1 MSIEMFLL
9 SRFWSKSIV
18 KDNKNPVHYCLI
30 NEGRGLGA
38 FLFGVCVQK
47 TCMSGKFGKSK
58 LSLCVS
64 VSSVVFVFVFLYGP
78 ANKLGR

>member
-1 MSIEMFLL
+1 MSVEMFLL

-47 TCMSGKFGKSK
+47 TCMSGKFGKS
-58 LSLCVS
+58 
-64 VSSVVFVFVFLYGP
+64 
-78 ANKLGR
+78 